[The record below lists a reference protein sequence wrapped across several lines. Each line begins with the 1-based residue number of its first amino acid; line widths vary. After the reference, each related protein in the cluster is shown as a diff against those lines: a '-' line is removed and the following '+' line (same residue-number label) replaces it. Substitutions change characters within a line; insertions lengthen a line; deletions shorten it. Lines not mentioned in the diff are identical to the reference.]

1 MLPIRYNSSCDSVS
15 IPVNLFASLDSSQ
28 QRASGD
34 RSMGMSTFSP
44 LLAIDARLF
53 RVNDTE
59 EHERMT
65 EETRRGLSPKEKNL
79 LLLDTINATLAAL
92 EDARMIDERQ
102 TDSTTN
108 ASIPPLSPP
117 GINSNAQGFPNADLV
132 IVPTTKKNNGAER
145 FSLVTFSVR

>member
-1 MLPIRYNSSCDSVS
+1 
-15 IPVNLFASLDSSQ
+15 
-28 QRASGD
+28 
-34 RSMGMSTFSP
+34 MGMSTFSP

-108 ASIPPLSPP
+108 ASIPH
-117 GINSNAQGFPNADLV
+117 
-132 IVPTTKKNNGAER
+132 
-145 FSLVTFSVR
+145 